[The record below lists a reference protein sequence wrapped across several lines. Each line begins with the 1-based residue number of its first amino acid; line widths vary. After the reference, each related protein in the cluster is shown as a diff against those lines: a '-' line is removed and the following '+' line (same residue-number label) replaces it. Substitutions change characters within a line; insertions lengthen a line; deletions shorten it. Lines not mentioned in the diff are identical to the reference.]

1 MSTAAK
7 SNSSN
12 DQFNKIEHAWHI
24 YLNTQEIIK
33 MADHKVH
40 VLFILTIFV
49 TTTVILKFDFILKQG
64 VLYEILAVAFLI
76 ATTVFL
82 TFALLA
88 LLSRYDI
95 KSDTPGARLVFF
107 RHIQQRGS
115 AMEYARSFQDVTT
128 EDALTDLCNQIYEV
142 SVITQNKFKH
152 YRFAVMALTAQ
163 IIIFIVIFLR
173 LSL

>member
-1 MSTAAK
+1 MSTTKK
-7 SNSSN
+7 STPSN
-12 DQFNKIEHAWHI
+12 EEFNKIEHAWHI

-49 TTTVILKFDFILKQG
+49 TTTVILKFDYILKQG
-64 VLYEILAVAFLI
+64 FMFEALAVAFLI

-95 KSDTPGARLVFF
+95 KSDAPGARLVFF

-115 AMEYARSFQDVTT
+115 ALEYAKSFQNVST
-128 EDALTDLCNQIYEV
+128 EEALTDLCNQIYEV

-163 IIIFIVIFLR
+163 IVIFIAIFFR

>member
-1 MSTAAK
+1 MAAAEKST
-7 SNSSN
+7 SSN
-12 DQFNKIEHAWHI
+12 QQFDRIDHAWHI

-64 VLYEILAVAFLI
+64 FIFEILAVAFLV
-76 ATTVFL
+76 ATAVFL

-88 LLSRYDI
+88 LLARYDI
-95 KSDTPGARLVFF
+95 KSDSPGARLVFF

-115 AMEYARSFQDVTT
+115 ALEYAKSFQAVSTN
-128 EDALTDLCNQIYEV
+128 EALTDLCNQIYEV

-152 YRFAVMALTAQ
+152 YRFAVIALTAQ
-163 IIIFIVIFLR
+163 IVIFIVIFLK